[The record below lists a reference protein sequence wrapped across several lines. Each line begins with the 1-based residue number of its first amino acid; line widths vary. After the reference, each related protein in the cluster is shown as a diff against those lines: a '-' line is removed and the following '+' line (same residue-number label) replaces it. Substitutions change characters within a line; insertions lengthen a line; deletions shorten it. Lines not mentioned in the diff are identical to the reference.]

1 MISLNFIKLRS
12 YSTDMI
18 SRVFLLASLLGK
30 AVFVSELRSMVHMRE
45 LGYLAKNEENYRMLL
60 AIVEAMNC
68 IWPKMKTDYP
78 SQMFGYTL
86 PVNGDDIME
95 ILQIGP
101 GPKIKEIQEDL
112 IHDAFANPDLSREEC
127 INLIKTRFGIK

>member
-1 MISLNFIKLRS
+1 MFA
-12 YSTDMI
+12 YS
-18 SRVFLLASLLGK
+18 
-30 AVFVSELRSMVHMRE
+30 
-45 LGYLAKNEENYRMLL
+45 
-60 AIVEAMNC
+60 
-68 IWPKMKTDYP
+68 
-78 SQMFGYTL
+78 L

-127 INLIKTRFGIK
+127 INLIKTRFGNK